1 MSAHVMNWA
10 TDQILHNASSAE
22 SKLQNCKLIVP
33 ALLLICI
40 VFVLQIAKPCDDA
53 PIALS

>member
-1 MSAHVMNWA
+1 MSARVMNWA
-10 TDQILHNASSAE
+10 TDQILQIAGSAK
-22 SKLQNCKLIVP
+22 SKLQNCKLIVL

-40 VFVLQIAKPCDDA
+40 AFVLQIGKPCDDA

>member
-1 MSAHVMNWA
+1 MSARVMNWA
-10 TDQILHNASSAE
+10 TDQILHNASSAK
-22 SKLQNCKLIVP
+22 SKLQNCKLIVL

-40 VFVLQIAKPCDDA
+40 VFVLQIGKPCDDA